1 MYVRMR
7 KKYLNIIMCTS
18 LLTLAGCSKEESID
32 PFYNEQHP
40 IELGVGVESP
50 MTRSVVT
57 TPKENMQALPAGT
70 GLWMA
75 MKSDYA
81 ALSGDNSNLNEL
93 DFKGDKTTKY
103 CVTYGTTNA
112 ATDGKTENEVGF
124 DFGNLRY
131 WDDIHSRSS
140 KLSVWALAV
149 PGKSGAL
156 STSAPWSETSAW
168 STTAPTSMDVAWTIH
183 EEQSSTTIANEDL
196 CFSNN
201 IANYSTGS
209 SDADKDKRMKFNIS
223 SPNAFDKG
231 QLIFYHA
238 LTKITIN
245 LVEGEGFDKTKTT
258 DFNIDTDAPV
268 TLKGSS
274 LSGTFDVK
282 EGEFKTSTIGTAT
295 SIKMACGT
303 KTQEATAEAGKTTS
317 KFTLEALVMPGRD
330 LSTTL
335 ADAVTFGIDKNK
347 FTVSNE
353 TLLNALKAKYSDISS
368 ILEAGKNY
376 VFTFT
381 IKMTDIK
388 VTATVAPWENVE
400 AEEHAPKINIDK
412 VYGHLDTEDECTDLQ
427 KGFDFYR
434 SLEKAG
440 DYTFGSK
447 VTYAETPATG
457 KRNYEFETPLYW
469 PNHETHY
476 FFRSVYPAGTTVSD
490 SKISVSNGAY
500 NSETSPSNLMLGYP
514 RNTNGTPDE
523 ACKVHSGTQGIC
535 ATEGDI
541 RMNFQYAMSQVEVKL
556 TTSDGDDKVVLDA
569 NTTIEILNG
578 YKSGSIIL
586 EDGSS
591 VFEESDKGTYQLLGI
606 ENTHDCLDAIIPQP
620 LTGLKFKITVKDSDG
635 KYDSYEAAI
644 ANIEVT
650 PEGGTKGKISKWEP
664 GKKYIYSL
672 KITKTGIKITA
683 TLKDWET
690 VTSGENHIWM

>member
-1 MYVRMR
+1 MR

-18 LLTLAGCSKEESID
+18 LLTLAGCSKEADID

-168 STTAPTSMDVAWTIH
+168 STTAPTSMDVAWTISATQTS
-183 EEQSSTTIANEDL
+183 ETIVDEDL

-201 IANYSTGS
+201 IAKR
-209 SDADKDKRMKFNIS
+209 SDSDDTRMKFNIS

-245 LVEGEGFDKTKTT
+245 LVEGEGFNHSSTS
-258 DFNIDTDAPV
+258 DFDIDEPGV
-268 TLKGSS
+268 ILNGSK
-274 LSGTFDVK
+274 LSGTFDVAQ
-282 EGEFKTSTIGTAT
+282 GEFKSQAASATAVT
-295 SIKMACGT
+295 MACGA
-303 KTQEATAEAGKTTS
+303 KTATGY
-317 KFTLEALVMPGRD
+317 TLEALVMPGRN

-335 ADAVTFGIDKNK
+335 DNAVTFSIDKNK
-347 FTVSNE
+347 FTVSNA
-353 TLLNALKAKYSDISS
+353 TLLKALRDKTDNGIDSHWTTM
-368 ILEAGKNY
+368 EAGKNY

-388 VTATVAPWENVE
+388 VTATVAPWENVA
-400 AEEHAPKINIDK
+400 AETYAPKININK
-412 VYGHLDTEDECTDLQ
+412 VYGHTAGQDGDECTDLN

-434 SLEKAG
+434 STTVSTGYG
-440 DYTFGSK
+440 DKSTVSYTDGAYTMS
-447 VTYAETPATG
+447 PQ
-457 KRNYEFETPLYW
+457 RYW

-476 FFRSVYPAGTTVSD
+476 FFRSVYPTGTTVDNSL
-490 SKISVSNGAY
+490 IPVSNKAY
-500 NSETSPSNLMLGYP
+500 DETSFPSNLMLGYP
-514 RNTNGTPDE
+514 RNIDGTPDE
-523 ACKVHSGTQGIC
+523 ACKVHSATQGIC

-578 YKSGSIIL
+578 YKSGSIKL

-591 VFEESDKGTYQLLGI
+591 VFEESDKGTYKLLGV
-606 ENTHDCLDAIIPQP
+606 ENTYDRLDAIIPQP

-635 KYDSYEAAI
+635 KYDFYEATI
-644 ANIEVT
+644 ADIEVT
-650 PEGGTKGKISKWEP
+650 PTGGTKGKITKWEP
-664 GKKYIYSL
+664 GKKYVYSL
-672 KITKTGIKITA
+672 YITKTGIKITA
-683 TLKDWET
+683 TLKDWIE
-690 VTSGENHIWM
+690 VKSEGNHIWM